1 MAKSTA
7 ILIVEQPHRPDLLRQ
22 CPRCLAVFA
31 LQLVRTEAHPKW
43 GDVRVYHC
51 QKCDAQTEYLANL
64 PPYVV

>member
-7 ILIVEQPHRPDLLRQ
+7 IPIVAQPYQPEPLRQ

-31 LQLVRTEAHPKW
+31 LRLVRTEAHPKW

-51 QKCDAQTEYLANL
+51 QKCDARTEYLTNL
-64 PPYVV
+64 PPCVV